1 MKNEKKMNASETWL
15 LRLYIAGE
23 TVRAQEA
30 LKNLQHYCEEHLK
43 GQYQIE
49 VVDLNKHPERAKQD
63 DILAIP
69 TVVRKVPEPV
79 RKIIGDLSDKE
90 KVLVGL
96 NLRPL

>member
-1 MKNEKKMNASETWL
+1 MIREKKMNENETWL

-23 TVRAQEA
+23 TVRAREA
-30 LKNLQHYCEEHLK
+30 LQNLERYCEEHLK
-43 GQYQIE
+43 GLYQIE
-49 VVDLNKHPERAKQD
+49 IVDLNKNPERARQD
-63 DILAIP
+63 DILAVP

-96 NLRPL
+96 NLKSL